1 MAIIESSGG
10 LPSVKQ
16 PGFALK
22 INAFSFHAGFM
33 APVVP
38 CPRRTNARQRP
49 MQSSTNLDGHQPDA
63 TGVAH
68 DVNQAMFDVLTPS
81 PVEPEKYDLALV
93 PRQAW
98 QANETDWEM
107 QLTAIFRAVR
117 LKYPVLARPSEYDV
131 TATLPVPISFTH
143 QLIVGRIFSPSVR
156 FVPHHGPR
164 AGSSAE
170 RKQPMPSLQQVDFD
184 VHRAIVQ
191 TLVPR
196 RVAEDAYSVGLKP
209 SSYTACR
216 DHWATDLS
224 DIHGALRRKYAGLEI
239 ADVKATA
246 AVTYDQPLANTKDRI
261 VEEILGAGVWFP
273 RG

>member
-1 MAIIESSGG
+1 
-10 LPSVKQ
+10 
-16 PGFALK
+16 
-22 INAFSFHAGFM
+22 
-33 APVVP
+33 
-38 CPRRTNARQRP
+38 
-49 MQSSTNLDGHQPDA
+49 MQSLTNLDGHQPDA
-63 TGVAH
+63 IRVAH

-81 PVEPEKYDLALV
+81 PIEPGEYDLAPV

-98 QANETDWEM
+98 LANETDWEM
-107 QLTAIFRAVR
+107 QLTAIYRAVR
-117 LKYPVLARPSEYDV
+117 LKYPVLAQRPSSHDV
-131 TATLPVPISFTH
+131 TATLSVPISFTH

-156 FVPHHGPR
+156 FVPHHGSR
-164 AGSSAE
+164 VGSSTE

-209 SSYTACR
+209 SSYTASR

-224 DIHGALRRKYAGLEI
+224 DIHGALRRKYASLEI

>member
-1 MAIIESSGG
+1 
-10 LPSVKQ
+10 
-16 PGFALK
+16 
-22 INAFSFHAGFM
+22 
-33 APVVP
+33 
-38 CPRRTNARQRP
+38 
-49 MQSSTNLDGHQPDA
+49 MQSLTNLDGHQPDA
-63 TGVAH
+63 IRVAH
-68 DVNQAMFDVLTPS
+68 DLNQAMFDVLTPS
-81 PVEPEKYDLALV
+81 PIEPGEYDLAPV

-98 QANETDWEM
+98 LANETDWEM
-107 QLTAIFRAVR
+107 QLTAIYRAVR
-117 LKYPVLARPSEYDV
+117 LKYPVLAQRPSSHDV
-131 TATLPVPISFTH
+131 TATLSVPIAFTH

-156 FVPHHGPR
+156 FVPHHHGSR
-164 AGSSAE
+164 AGSSTE

-209 SSYTACR
+209 SSYTASR

-224 DIHGALRRKYAGLEI
+224 DIHGALRRKYASLEI
-239 ADVKATA
+239 ANVKATA

>member
-1 MAIIESSGG
+1 
-10 LPSVKQ
+10 VKQ
-16 PGFALK
+16 PEIALK
-22 INAFSFHAGFM
+22 INAFSFHAGFL
-33 APVVP
+33 ALVVP

-49 MQSSTNLDGHQPDA
+49 MQSLTNLDGHQPDA
-63 TGVAH
+63 TRVAR
-68 DVNQAMFDVLTPS
+68 DVNQAMFDMLTPS

-93 PRQAW
+93 PHQAW
-98 QANETDWEM
+98 LANGADWEM
-107 QLTAIFRAVR
+107 QLTTIFRAVR
-117 LKYPVLARPSEYDV
+117 LKYRALAQRPSSHDV
-131 TATLPVPISFTH
+131 TATLLVPISFTH

-156 FVPHHGPR
+156 FALHRGSR
-164 AGSSAE
+164 AGIAE
-170 RKQPMPSLQQVDFD
+170 RRDAMPSLQQVDFD

-224 DIHGALRRKYAGLEI
+224 DIHGALRRKYASLAI

-273 RG
+273 QG

>member
-1 MAIIESSGG
+1 
-10 LPSVKQ
+10 
-16 PGFALK
+16 
-22 INAFSFHAGFM
+22 
-33 APVVP
+33 
-38 CPRRTNARQRP
+38 
-49 MQSSTNLDGHQPDA
+49 MQSLTNLDGHQPDA
-63 TGVAH
+63 IRVAH
-68 DVNQAMFDVLTPS
+68 DVNQAMFDVLTPA
-81 PVEPEKYDLALV
+81 PIEPGDYDLALV

-98 QANETDWEM
+98 QASESDWEM

-117 LKYPVLARPSEYDV
+117 LNYRVLAQRPSSHDV
-131 TATLPVPISFTH
+131 TATLPVPLSFTH

-156 FVPHHGPR
+156 FAPHHRSR
-164 AGSSAE
+164 AGIAE
-170 RKQPMPSLQQVDFD
+170 RRDSMPSPQQVDFD

-216 DHWATDLS
+216 DNWASDLS
-224 DIHGALRRKYAGLEI
+224 DIQGTLRRKYVRLEI
-239 ADVKATA
+239 ADMRATA
-246 AVTYDQPLANTKDRI
+246 AVTYNQPLANTKDRI

>member
-1 MAIIESSGG
+1 
-10 LPSVKQ
+10 
-16 PGFALK
+16 
-22 INAFSFHAGFM
+22 
-33 APVVP
+33 
-38 CPRRTNARQRP
+38 
-49 MQSSTNLDGHQPDA
+49 MQSLTNLDGHQPDA
-63 TGVAH
+63 IRVAH

-81 PVEPEKYDLALV
+81 PIEPGEYDLALV

-98 QANETDWEM
+98 QANESDWEM

-117 LKYPVLARPSEYDV
+117 LKYPVLALRPSSHDV

-156 FVPHHGPR
+156 FAPHRGSR
-164 AGSSAE
+164 AGIPE
-170 RKQPMPSLQQVDFD
+170 RRDAMPSLQQVDFD

-216 DHWATDLS
+216 DSWASDLS
-224 DIHGALRRKYAGLEI
+224 DIHGALRRKYATLEI
-239 ADVKATA
+239 TDVQATA
-246 AVTYDQPLANTKDRI
+246 AVTYNQPLANTKDRI
-261 VEEILGAGVWFP
+261 VEEIMGSGVWFP

>member
-1 MAIIESSGG
+1 
-10 LPSVKQ
+10 
-16 PGFALK
+16 
-22 INAFSFHAGFM
+22 
-33 APVVP
+33 
-38 CPRRTNARQRP
+38 
-49 MQSSTNLDGHQPDA
+49 MQSLTNLDGHQPDA
-63 TGVAH
+63 IRVAH

-81 PVEPEKYDLALV
+81 PVEPGEYDLALV

-98 QANETDWEM
+98 LANESDWEL

-117 LKYPVLARPSEYDV
+117 LKYPVLAQRPSSHDV

-156 FVPHHGPR
+156 FVPHHGSR
-164 AGSSAE
+164 AGTAE
-170 RKQPMPSLQQVDFD
+170 RKEPMPSPQQVDFD

-216 DHWATDLS
+216 DNWASDLS
-224 DIHGALRRKYAGLEI
+224 DIQGALRRKYARLEI
-239 ADVKATA
+239 ADMWATA
-246 AVTYDQPLANTKDRI
+246 AVTYNQPLANTKDRI
-261 VEEILGAGVWFP
+261 VEEILGAGEWFP

>member
-1 MAIIESSGG
+1 
-10 LPSVKQ
+10 VKQ
-16 PGFALK
+16 PETALK

-38 CPRRTNARQRP
+38 CPRRTNARERA
-49 MQSSTNLDGHQPDA
+49 MQSLTNLDGHQPDA
-63 TGVAH
+63 IRVAH

-81 PVEPEKYDLALV
+81 PIEPGDYDLALV

-98 QANETDWEM
+98 QAIESDWEM

-117 LKYPVLARPSEYDV
+117 LKYPVLAPRPSSHDV
-131 TATLPVPISFTH
+131 TATLSVPISFTH

-156 FVPHHGPR
+156 FVPHRGSR
-164 AGSSAE
+164 AGIPQRRDE
-170 RKQPMPSLQQVDFD
+170 MPSLQQVDFD

-216 DHWATDLS
+216 DHWASDLS
-224 DIHGALRRKYAGLEI
+224 DIQGALRRKYARLEI
-239 ADVKATA
+239 ADMRATA
-246 AVTYDQPLANTKDRI
+246 AVTYHQPLANTKDRI

>member
-1 MAIIESSGG
+1 
-10 LPSVKQ
+10 
-16 PGFALK
+16 
-22 INAFSFHAGFM
+22 
-33 APVVP
+33 
-38 CPRRTNARQRP
+38 
-49 MQSSTNLDGHQPDA
+49 MQSLTNPDGHQPDA
-63 TGVAH
+63 IRVAH
-68 DVNQAMFDVLTPS
+68 DVNQAMFDVLTPA
-81 PVEPEKYDLALV
+81 PVDPGDYDLALI

-98 QANETDWEM
+98 SADESDWEM

-117 LKYPVLARPSEYDV
+117 VKYPVLAPRPSSHDV

-143 QLIVGRIFSPSVR
+143 QLIVGRIFLPCVR
-156 FVPHHGPR
+156 FAPHRGLR
-164 AGSSAE
+164 AGIPDRRDA
-170 RKQPMPSLQQVDFD
+170 MPSLQQVDFD

-216 DHWATDLS
+216 DHWASDLS
-224 DIHGALRRKYAGLEI
+224 DIQGALRRKYASLEI

-273 RG
+273 IG

>member
-1 MAIIESSGG
+1 
-10 LPSVKQ
+10 
-16 PGFALK
+16 
-22 INAFSFHAGFM
+22 
-33 APVVP
+33 
-38 CPRRTNARQRP
+38 
-49 MQSSTNLDGHQPDA
+49 MQSLTNLDGHQPDA

-93 PRQAW
+93 PRQAG

-117 LKYPVLARPSEYDV
+117 LKYPVLALRPSSHDV

-156 FVPHHGPR
+156 FVPHHGSR
-164 AGSSAE
+164 AGIPE
-170 RKQPMPSLQQVDFD
+170 RSDAMPNLQQVDFD

-209 SSYTACR
+209 SSYTANR
-216 DHWATDLS
+216 DNWASDLA
-224 DIHGALRRKYAGLEI
+224 DIQGALRRKYARLEI
-239 ADVKATA
+239 ADMRATA
-246 AVTYDQPLANTKDRI
+246 AVTYHQPLANTKDRI

-273 RG
+273 IG

>member
-1 MAIIESSGG
+1 
-10 LPSVKQ
+10 
-16 PGFALK
+16 
-22 INAFSFHAGFM
+22 
-33 APVVP
+33 
-38 CPRRTNARQRP
+38 
-49 MQSSTNLDGHQPDA
+49 MQSLTNLDGHQPDA
-63 TGVAH
+63 TRVAH

-93 PRQAW
+93 PRQGW

-117 LKYPVLARPSEYDV
+117 LKYPVLMQRPSEYDV
-131 TATLPVPISFTH
+131 TATLLVPISFTH
-143 QLIVGRIFSPSVR
+143 QLIVGRIFSPSMR
-156 FVPHHGPR
+156 FVSHHGAR

-170 RKQPMPSLQQVDFD
+170 RKEPMPSLQQVDFD

-224 DIHGALRRKYAGLEI
+224 DIHGALRRKYASLEI

>member
-1 MAIIESSGG
+1 
-10 LPSVKQ
+10 
-16 PGFALK
+16 
-22 INAFSFHAGFM
+22 
-33 APVVP
+33 
-38 CPRRTNARQRP
+38 
-49 MQSSTNLDGHQPDA
+49 MQSSTNPDGHQPDA
-63 TGVAH
+63 IRVAH

-81 PVEPEKYDLALV
+81 PVDPGEYDLALV
-93 PRQAW
+93 PRLAW
-98 QANETDWEM
+98 QANEADWEM
-107 QLTAIFRAVR
+107 RLTAIFRAIR
-117 LKYPVLARPSEYDV
+117 LKYPVLAPRPSSHDV

-156 FVPHHGPR
+156 FAPHRGSR
-164 AGSSAE
+164 AGIPE
-170 RKQPMPSLQQVDFD
+170 RRDEMPSLQQVDFD

-216 DHWATDLS
+216 DHWASDLS
-224 DIHGALRRKYAGLEI
+224 DIQGALRRKYARLEI
-239 ADVKATA
+239 ADMRATA
-246 AVTYDQPLANTKDRI
+246 AVTYNQPLANTKDRI

>member
-1 MAIIESSGG
+1 
-10 LPSVKQ
+10 
-16 PGFALK
+16 
-22 INAFSFHAGFM
+22 
-33 APVVP
+33 
-38 CPRRTNARQRP
+38 

-117 LKYPVLARPSEYDV
+117 LKYPVIARPSEYDV
-131 TATLPVPISFTH
+131 TATLSVPIAFTH
-143 QLIVGRIFSPSVR
+143 QLIVGRIFSPCVR
-156 FVPHHGPR
+156 FVPHHGSR

-170 RKQPMPSLQQVDFD
+170 REQPMPSLQQVDFD

-224 DIHGALRRKYAGLEI
+224 DIHGALRRKYASLEI